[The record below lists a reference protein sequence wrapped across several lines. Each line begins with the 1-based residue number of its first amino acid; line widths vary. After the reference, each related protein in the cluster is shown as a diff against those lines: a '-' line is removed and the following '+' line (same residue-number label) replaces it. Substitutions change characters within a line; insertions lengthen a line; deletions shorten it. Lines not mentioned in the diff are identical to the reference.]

1 MKFVLTLTF
10 LLTIAFGRNSFAQYD
25 QPVSVIIDGYTFSQ
39 SFDTSNYTTQLMIT
53 SGGNVVDS
61 KTYEGRLGRIEG
73 FDLDNDGKTEVLVE
87 YYSGGA
93 HCCTTLEAYRLSD
106 AKLIYLDS
114 IFWRNG
120 GYVVKDLNK
129 DGKYEIEG
137 DDDLFAYAFTSYAG
151 NRSFLK
157 IYEFAGDK
165 FVDATSSFR
174 PLVMDKIRL
183 LEKDLSETT
192 ANGIDCGGD
201 AFSTSAGEVKT
212 ILAAILASYHSIGNT
227 SIGYE
232 LIDKSYNCPDKAQF
246 IETLKNEF
254 KLK

>member
-1 MKFVLTLTF
+1 MKFALTLALF
-10 LLTIAFGRNSFAQYD
+10 LALTLSRESYAQYNK
-25 QPVSVIIDGYTFSQ
+25 PVSVIIDGYTFSQ
-39 SFDTSNYTTQLMIT
+39 SFDTSNYTTQLMVT

-93 HCCTTLEAYRLSD
+93 HCCTTLEAYRLSGD
-106 AKLIYLDS
+106 KLVYLDS
-114 IFWRNG
+114 VFWGNG
-120 GYVVKDLNK
+120 GYVVKDLNN

-137 DDDLFAYAFTSYAG
+137 DDDIFAYAFTAYAG

-157 IYEFAGDK
+157 IYEFTGDK
-165 FVDATSSFR
+165 FVDATSGFR
-174 PLVMDKIRL
+174 PLVMDKIRM
-183 LEKDLSETT
+183 LEKDLTETT

-212 ILAAILASYHSIGNT
+212 ILAAILGSYHSIGNT
-227 SIGYE
+227 SLGYE
-232 LIDKSYNCPDKAQF
+232 LIDKTYNCPDKVQF

>member
-1 MKFVLTLTF
+1 MKFATALLMLLAITF
-10 LLTIAFGRNSFAQYD
+10 SRDSFAQYD

-39 SFDTSNYTTQLMIT
+39 SFDTSNYTTQLMII
-53 SGGNVVDS
+53 SGGNVIDTR
-61 KTYEGRLGRIEG
+61 TYEGRLGRIEG
-73 FDLDNDGKTEVLVE
+73 FDLDNDGKTEVLAE

-93 HCCTTLEAYRLSD
+93 HCCTTLEAYRLSGD
-106 AKLIYLDS
+106 KLVYLDS

-120 GYVVKDLNK
+120 GYVVKDLNN

-137 DDDLFAYAFTSYAG
+137 DDDMFAYAFTSFAG
-151 NRSFLK
+151 NRTFLK
-157 IYEFAGDK
+157 IYEFTGDK
-165 FVDATSSFR
+165 FVDATSGFR
-174 PLVMDKIRL
+174 PLVMDKIRM
-183 LEKDLSETT
+183 LEKDLTETN

-212 ILAAILASYHSIGNT
+212 ILAAILGSYHSIGNT
-227 SIGYE
+227 SVGYE
-232 LIDKSYNCPDKAQF
+232 LIDKTYNCADKSQF